1 MNDLFSYCG
10 LVDVIINASD
20 KDLPVLYFRQRR
32 QTKKYKIKPSLLQEF
47 QIEVMSAVALPNP
60 I

>member
-1 MNDLFSYCG
+1 MVQKTDEGTLFEAKTA
-10 LVDVIINASD
+10 IKKIN
-20 KDLPVLYFRQRR
+20 KM
-32 QTKKYKIKPSLLQEF
+32 KPSLLQEF